1 MSAARTAKAAEAG
14 ANRRGDRAGT
24 GAGPAGRTG
33 GGHATAV
40 GAGRA
45 PGVGGAGWSGEPDGA
60 VAGADADGQG
70 LDVPAMRHPTPE
82 NRARALGL
90 DIPDDVA
97 PAAHYALASAHGG
110 LLYLS
115 GQLPRVRGQVAVT
128 GRVGEDVRLEEGQRA
143 ARLCTLRALAAMR
156 QVLGSLDRVERVLKL
171 QVFVQCTPN
180 FRRHSEVADAAS
192 ELLVQVFGAVG
203 LAARTAVGV
212 YQLPQGASVELDLVV
227 AAAAPAASLKEQ
239 QHAAQQ

>member
-1 MSAARTAKAAEAG
+1 MNAARTLKPGSAERVEQGAPVARSGRAK
-14 ANRRGDRAGT
+14 
-24 GAGPAGRTG
+24 
-33 GGHATAV
+33 

-45 PGVGGAGWSGEPDGA
+45 ATAGRDGGASAAARSVERPGRGA
-60 VAGADADGQG
+60 GQG
-70 LDVPAMRHPTPE
+70 VDVAAMAVPTPE

-90 DIPDDVA
+90 DIPEGVT
-97 PAAHYALASAHGG
+97 PAAHYALASLHGG

-115 GQLPRVRGQVAVT
+115 GQLPRVGGKVAVT
-128 GRVGEDVRLEEGQRA
+128 GRVGEDVPLGEAQRA
-143 ARLCTLRALAAMR
+143 ARLCTLRALGAMR

-171 QVFVQCTPN
+171 QVFVRCSEEFQ
-180 FRRHSEVADAAS
+180 RHSEVADAAS

-227 AAAAPAASLKEQ
+227 ACAAPAANLKEQ
-239 QHAAQQ
+239 QHAAQH